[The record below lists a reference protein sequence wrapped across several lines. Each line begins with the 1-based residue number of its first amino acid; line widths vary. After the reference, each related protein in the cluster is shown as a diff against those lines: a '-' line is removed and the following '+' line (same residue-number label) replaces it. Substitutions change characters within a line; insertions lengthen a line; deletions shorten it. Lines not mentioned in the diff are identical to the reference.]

1 MNQSTSLLL
10 IFGLITAFIG
20 LAVFVR
26 LKKYSSSL
34 SRKFFALVLTAAAFV
49 RYMYET
55 EANRGTIA
63 SDGKYHFLQGINM
76 FSPFGADIVST
87 IISLFLTWFTFTALL
102 TIVLDQFFEYK
113 TLRHLT
119 NFFALPVLILDIV
132 FFDTY
137 AAGIIGTDVFTSF
150 DLRLPL
156 LCVEIGLGLGLVM
169 ARFIEEGK
177 FPVPTW
183 KETGSLLLALPFALL
198 TIIPTYIPYAI
209 FGEIPGVTTIDD
221 FNYLHRI
228 VLYFAIIVP
237 FLIFQAIKD
246 KPQDVKRFVMIFM
259 SLGLMW
265 TYMRNYT
272 LADATTPWSWPLHL
286 CNTAQFIIPICL
298 IFGMKKLF
306 NFTLFINVLGAFLAM
321 IMPNFSNSPLSN
333 ESVHFWINHYP
344 AFFMPLLLVALKI
357 FERPKFKQWVYSQIA
372 FCGYF
377 FAMIFANGYFTG
389 IGHETDFFFL
399 NSDFIVDKLGKWAEK
414 TRDFILPVTIGEV
427 TMEFYPIYQSL
438 FFLVYVV
445 ASVGMW
451 FLYAILFKSWDS
463 AEDRRLKERDY
474 KRMKKEL
481 TEFLGGRNINEPITG
496 DNSPSLVLK
505 HFRKKYGRNQ
515 HYSVNDV
522 SFEVK
527 GGEVFGFLGPNGA
540 GKSTIIKS
548 VVGIQTIT
556 EGNIEVCGYD
566 VDRQSIQA
574 KHNLG
579 FVPDHY
585 ALYENLT
592 GREYINYIAD
602 LYSVSQKDRDERI
615 EGYVESFQLTGS
627 FDNQM
632 KTYSHGMKQKI
643 AIMAALVHNP
653 KVWILDEPLTGLDPN
668 SIHEVKECMKAHAAK
683 GNIVFFSSHIIDVV
697 EKICDKIAIIK
708 KGKLRACITLKEL
721 EERGIDLEHFYLSII
736 ENEDPDYVDISLRR
750 EEESK
755 TPVSAAETTV

>member
-1 MNQSTSLLL
+1 MNHLGSILLILGLISISVALAFLVKYKKYGTSL
-10 IFGLITAFIG
+10 A
-20 LAVFVR
+20 
-26 LKKYSSSL
+26 
-34 SRKFFALVLTAAAFV
+34 RKVLGLVLAAV
-49 RYMYET
+49 TLIRYMYET

-76 FSPFGADIVST
+76 FSPFGADAVST
-87 IISLFLTWFTFTALL
+87 IISLLLTWFTFTALL
-102 TIVLDQFFEYK
+102 AIVLGQFFEYK
-113 TLRHLT
+113 TLRHLI
-119 NFFALPVLILDIV
+119 NFFALPVLLLDIV
-132 FFDTY
+132 FFGRY
-137 AAGIIGTDVFTSF
+137 AIGIIGTDVFTIF

-156 LCVEIGLGLGLVM
+156 LCVEIGLGIGLVVS
-169 ARFIEEGK
+169 RFIEEWK
-177 FPVPTW
+177 FPIPT
-183 KETGSLLLALPFALL
+183 KSETKGFLFALPFAIL
-198 TIIPTYIPYAI
+198 TVIPTYIPLAF
-209 FGEIPGVTTIDD
+209 FGELPGVTGIED
-221 FNYLHRI
+221 FNYVHRI
-228 VLYFAIIVP
+228 VLYFSLIIP
-237 FLIFQAIKD
+237 FVIFHVLKD

-265 TYMRNYT
+265 TYMRNFT
-272 LADATTPWSWPLHL
+272 LADVTEPWHWPLHL
-286 CNTAQFIIPICL
+286 CNTAMFIIPLCL
-298 IFGMKKLF
+298 LFNMKRLF

-321 IMPNFSNSPLSN
+321 VMPNIASNPFTN
-333 ESVHFWINHYP
+333 ETVHFWINHYP

-372 FCGYF
+372 FYVYF
-377 FAMIFANGYFTG
+377 FGMIFANGYFTA
-389 IGHETDFFFL
+389 IGHHTDFFFL
-399 NSDFIVDKLGKWAEK
+399 NSDFIVDKLGKWAER
-414 TRDFILPVTIGEV
+414 TRDFVLPVTIGDI
-427 TMEFYPIYQSL
+427 TLEFYPIYQSL
-438 FFLVYVV
+438 FFLVYVA
-445 ASVGMW
+445 ASVGIW

-481 TEFLGGRNINEPITG
+481 ADFLGGRNINEPVTG

-505 HFRKKYGRNQ
+505 HFKKKYGRNT

-522 SFEVK
+522 SFEVR

-602 LYSVSQKDRDERI
+602 LYSVSEEERNERI
-615 EGYVESFQLTGS
+615 EGYVEAFQLTGS

-697 EKICDKIAIIK
+697 EKICDRIAIIK
-708 KGKLRACITLKEL
+708 KGKLRACISLKEL

-736 ENEDPDYVDISLRR
+736 ENEDPDYVDVSLKG
-750 EEESK
+750 E
-755 TPVSAAETTV
+755 AEAVNE

>member
-1 MNQSTSLLL
+1 MNYLGSILLILGFIAVFTGLGFLSKYLKFRSSLVRKIVALLL
-10 IFGLITAFIG
+10 SAVAF
-20 LAVFVR
+20 
-26 LKKYSSSL
+26 Y
-34 SRKFFALVLTAAAFV
+34 
-49 RYMYET
+49 RYMVEN

-63 SDGKYHFLQGINM
+63 VDGNYHYLQGLNM
-76 FSPFGADIVST
+76 FSPFGADVLST
-87 IISLFLTWFTFTALL
+87 VISLILTWFSFAALL
-102 TIVLDQFFEYK
+102 SIVLDQFFEYK

-119 NFFALPVLILDIV
+119 NLFALPVLVLDII
-132 FFDTY
+132 FFKQY
-137 AAGIIGTDVFTSF
+137 AIGIVGTDVFTNF
-150 DLRLPL
+150 DIRLPL
-156 LCVEIGLGLGLVM
+156 LSVEIGLGIGLVVS
-169 ARFIEEGK
+169 RFIEEWK
-177 FPVPTW
+177 FPVPT
-183 KETGSLLLALPFALL
+183 KRELGSFLFALPFAIL
-198 TIIPTYIPYAI
+198 TIIPTYMPLAL
-209 FGEIPGVTTIDD
+209 FGELHGVTAVDD
-221 FNYLHRI
+221 FNYLHRFF
-228 VLYFAIIVP
+228 LYLAILIP
-237 FLIFQAIKD
+237 FLIFHALKN
-246 KPQDVKRFVMIFM
+246 KSQDVKRFVMIFM
-259 SLGLMW
+259 SIGLLW
-265 TYMRNYT
+265 TYMRHWE
-272 LADATTPWSWPLHL
+272 LIEFADPWNWPLHL
-286 CNTAQFIIPICL
+286 CNTAQFIIPLCL
-298 IFGMKKLF
+298 IFNMKKLF

-321 IMPNFSNSPLSN
+321 IMPNYSSANPFSNDTI
-333 ESVHFWINHYP
+333 HFWINHFP
-344 AFFMPLLLVALKI
+344 AFFMPLLLVSLKI

-372 FCGYF
+372 FCVYF
-377 FAMIFANGYFTG
+377 FGIIFANSYFTA
-389 IGHETDFFFL
+389 IGHHTDFFFL

-414 TRDFILPVTIGEV
+414 TRDLIVPLTVGDVTL
-427 TMEFYPIYQSL
+427 EFYPIYQSL

-445 ASVGMW
+445 ASVGIW
-451 FLYAILFKSWDS
+451 FLYAILFKSWDN

-481 TEFLGGRNINEPITG
+481 TAFLGGRNINEPITG

-505 HFRKKYGRNQ
+505 HFKKKYGTNK

-602 LYSVSQKDRDERI
+602 LYSVSQEDRDTRI
-615 EGYVESFQLTGS
+615 EGYVETFQLTGS

-643 AIMAALVHNP
+643 AIMAALVHDP

-708 KGKLRACITLKEL
+708 KGKLRACVTLKEL

-736 ENEDPDYVDISLRR
+736 DNEDPDYVDISLKG
-750 EEESK
+750 EVE
-755 TPVSAAETTV
+755 

>member
-1 MNQSTSLLL
+1 MSYFGCILLTL
-10 IFGLITAFIG
+10 GLIAAFVG
-20 LAVFVR
+20 LGFLVKH
-26 LKKYSSSL
+26 KKYSSALARKGIGLLL
-34 SRKFFALVLTAAAFV
+34 SAVAFV
-49 RYMYET
+49 RYMYAT
-55 EANRGTIA
+55 EANRGMVA
-63 SDGKYHFLQGINM
+63 VDGEYHFLQGLNM
-76 FSPFGADIVST
+76 FSPFGADVTST
-87 IISLFLTWFTFTALL
+87 IISLLLTWFTFTALL
-102 TIVLDQFFEYK
+102 AIVLDQFFEYK

-119 NFFALPVLILDIV
+119 NFFALPVLLLDIV
-132 FFDTY
+132 FFEKY
-137 AAGIIGTDVFTSF
+137 AIGIIGTDVFANF
-150 DLRLPL
+150 DIRLPL
-156 LCVEIGLGLGLVM
+156 LCAEIGLGIGLVVS
-169 ARFIEEGK
+169 RFIEERR
-177 FPVPTW
+177 FPVPT
-183 KETGSLLLALPFALL
+183 KRETLSLLFALPFAIL
-198 TIIPTYIPYAI
+198 TIIPTYMPLAL
-209 FGEIPGVTTIDD
+209 FGDISGVTSIED

-228 VLYFAIIVP
+228 FLYCAI
-237 FLIFQAIKD
+237 LIPMLVFYAIHN
-246 KPQDVKRFVMIFM
+246 KPQEVKRFVMIFM

-265 TYMRNYT
+265 TYMRNFT
-272 LADATTPWSWPLHL
+272 LADATTPWTWPLHL
-286 CNTAQFIIPICL
+286 CNTAQFIIPLCL
-298 IFGMKKLF
+298 IFRMKKLF

-321 IMPNFSNSPLSN
+321 TMPNFTNTPLSN
-333 ESVHFWINHYP
+333 ESVHYWINHYP

-357 FERPKFKQWVYSQIA
+357 FERPKFKQWMYSQIA
-372 FCGYF
+372 FYVYF
-377 FAMIFANGYFTG
+377 FSMIFLNGYFTA
-389 IGHETDFFFL
+389 IGHTTDFFFL
-399 NSDFIVDKLGKWAEK
+399 NSDFIVDKLGRWAER
-414 TRDFILPVTIGEV
+414 TRDFVLPVTMGEI
-427 TMEFYPIYQSL
+427 TLEFYPIYQSL
-438 FFLVYVV
+438 FFLAYVV
-445 ASVGMW
+445 MSVGMW

-505 HFRKKYGRNQ
+505 HFKKKYGRNS

-602 LYSVSQKDRDERI
+602 LYSVSQEDRDARI
-615 EGYVESFQLTGS
+615 EGYVEAFQLTGS

-643 AIMAALVHNP
+643 AIMAALVHDP

-708 KGKLRACITLKEL
+708 KGKLRAYVTLKEL

-736 ENEDPDYVDISLRR
+736 ENEDPDYVDISLKR
-750 EEESK
+750 EVE
-755 TPVSAAETTV
+755 

>member
-1 MNQSTSLLL
+1 MSHSGSVLL
-10 IFGLITAFIG
+10 ILGLIAIFAGLAFI
-20 LAVFVR
+20 FKN
-26 LKKYSSSL
+26 KKYNSSL
-34 SRKFFALVLTAAAFV
+34 VRKIFGVALAAVAFV
-49 RYMYET
+49 RYMYAT

-63 SDGKYHFLQGINM
+63 VDGEYHFLQGLNM
-76 FSPFGADIVST
+76 FSPFGDDVLST
-87 IISLFLTWFTFTALL
+87 IISLLLTWFSFAALL
-102 TIVLDQFFEYK
+102 AVILDQFFEYK

-119 NFFALPVLILDIV
+119 NFFALPVLLLDII
-132 FFDTY
+132 FFGRY
-137 AAGIIGTDVFTSF
+137 ASGIIGIDVFTSF
-150 DLRLPL
+150 ELRLPL
-156 LCVEIGLGLGLVM
+156 LCVEIGLGVGLVVS
-169 ARFIEEGK
+169 RFIEEGR
-177 FPVPTW
+177 FPVPT
-183 KETGSLLLALPFALL
+183 KSETKSLLVALPFAIL
-198 TIIPTYIPYAI
+198 TIIPTYMPLAL
-209 FGEIPGVTTIDD
+209 FGEITGVTTIDD

-228 VLYFAIIVP
+228 VLYFSLIIP
-237 FLIFQAIKD
+237 FIIFHAIKD
-246 KPQDVKRFVMIFM
+246 KPQDVKRFIMIFM
-259 SLGLMW
+259 SVGLMW
-265 TYMRNYT
+265 TYMREFT
-272 LADATTPWSWPLHL
+272 LADVPTPWNWPLHL

-298 IFGMKKLF
+298 IFKLDKLF

-321 IMPNFSNSPLSN
+321 IMPNFTNTPLSN
-333 ESVHFWINHYP
+333 EAVHFWINHYP
-344 AFFMPLLLVALKI
+344 AFFMPLLLVSLKI
-357 FERPKFKQWVYSQIA
+357 FERPKFKQWLYSQIA
-372 FCGYF
+372 FYVYF
-377 FAMIFANGYFTG
+377 FSMIFANSYFTA

-399 NSDFIVDKLGKWAEK
+399 NSDFIVDKLGKWAER
-414 TRDFILPVTIGEV
+414 TRDFVLPVTIGDI
-427 TMEFYPIYQSL
+427 TLEFYPIYQSL

-505 HFRKKYGRNQ
+505 HFKKKYGKNT

-602 LYSVSQKDRDERI
+602 LYSVSQQERDERI
-615 EGYVESFQLTGS
+615 EGYVKAFQLTGS

-643 AIMAALVHNP
+643 AIMAALVHDP

-668 SIHEVKECMKAHAAK
+668 SIYEVKECMKAHAAK

-697 EKICDKIAIIK
+697 EKICDRIAIIK
-708 KGKLRACITLKEL
+708 KGKLRACVTLKEL
-721 EERGIDLEHFYLSII
+721 EERGIDLESFYLSII
-736 ENEDPDYVDISLRR
+736 ENEDPDYVDISLKGEV
-750 EEESK
+750 EE
-755 TPVSAAETTV
+755 ANG

>member
-1 MNQSTSLLL
+1 MSYFDSVLLILGLMVAFVGLGCLATWKKYNSLLVRK
-10 IFGLITAFIG
+10 GLG
-20 LAVFVR
+20 
-26 LKKYSSSL
+26 
-34 SRKFFALVLTAAAFV
+34 LVLSAVVFV
-49 RYMYET
+49 RYMYAT
-55 EANRGTIA
+55 EANRGMVA
-63 SDGKYHFLQGINM
+63 VDGEYHFLQGLNM
-76 FSPFGADIVST
+76 FSPFGADMVST
-87 IISLFLTWFTFTALL
+87 FISLLLTWFTFAALL
-102 TIVLDQFFEYK
+102 SIVLDQFFAYK

-119 NFFALPVLILDIV
+119 NFFALPVLIFDIV
-132 FFDTY
+132 FFDRY
-137 AAGIIGTDVFTSF
+137 AIGIIGTDVFTSF

-156 LCVEIGLGLGLVM
+156 LCAEIGLGIGLVVT
-169 ARFIEEGK
+169 RFIEERK
-177 FPVPTW
+177 FPVPTK
-183 KETGSLLLALPFALL
+183 KEALSLLIALPFAIL
-198 TIIPTYIPYAI
+198 TIIPTYMPLAL
-209 FGEIPGVTTIDD
+209 FGDISGVTSIED

-228 VLYFAIIVP
+228 FLYFAI
-237 FLIFQAIKD
+237 LIPMVVFYAIHN

-259 SLGLMW
+259 TLGLMW
-265 TYMRNYT
+265 TYMRNFT
-272 LADATTPWSWPLHL
+272 LADATTPWTWPLHL

-298 IFGMKKLF
+298 IFRMRKLF

-321 IMPNFSNSPLSN
+321 TMPNFTNTPLSN
-333 ESVHFWINHYP
+333 ESVHYWINHYP

-357 FERPKFKQWVYSQIA
+357 FERPKFKQWMYSQIA
-372 FCGYF
+372 FYVYF
-377 FAMIFANGYFTG
+377 FSMIFLNGYFTA
-389 IGHETDFFFL
+389 IGHTTDFFFL
-399 NSDFIVDKLGKWAEK
+399 NGDFIVDKLGRWAEK
-414 TRDFILPVTIGEV
+414 TRDFVLPVTMGEI
-427 TMEFYPIYQSL
+427 TLEFYPIYQSL
-438 FFLVYVV
+438 FFLAYVV
-445 ASVGMW
+445 MSVGMW

-505 HFRKKYGRNQ
+505 HFKKKYGRNS

-602 LYSVSQKDRDERI
+602 LYSVSQEDRDARI
-615 EGYVESFQLTGS
+615 EGYVEAFQLTGS

-643 AIMAALVHNP
+643 AIMAALVHDP
-653 KVWILDEPLTGLDPN
+653 KVWILDEPLTGRDPN
-668 SIHEVKECMKAHAAK
+668 SIHEDKECMKAHAAK

-708 KGKLRACITLKEL
+708 KGKLRAYVTLKEL

-736 ENEDPDYVDISLRR
+736 ENEDPDYVDISLQR
-750 EEESK
+750 EVE
-755 TPVSAAETTV
+755 

>member
-1 MNQSTSLLL
+1 MAVFT
-10 IFGLITAFIG
+10 G
-20 LAVFVR
+20 LAF
-26 LKKYSSSL
+26 LSKYKKYQSSYV
-34 SRKFFALVLTAAAFV
+34 RKVLALILTAVAFV
-49 RYMYET
+49 RYMIEL
-55 EANRGTIA
+55 EANRGMIA
-63 SDGKYHFLQGINM
+63 VDGNYHYLQGINM
-76 FSPFGADIVST
+76 FSPFGADAFSTIVSL
-87 IISLFLTWFTFTALL
+87 ILTWFTFTALL
-102 TIVLDQFFEYK
+102 SIVLDQFYEYK
-113 TLRHLT
+113 TLRYLT
-119 NFFALPVLILDIV
+119 NFFALPTLLLDIA
-132 FFDTY
+132 FFGIY
-137 AAGIIGTDVFTSF
+137 ATGIVGTDVFTSF
-150 DLRLPL
+150 DVRLPL
-156 LCVEIGLGLGLVM
+156 LAVEIGLGIGLV
-169 ARFIEEGK
+169 ASRFIEEWK
-177 FPVPTW
+177 FPVPN
-183 KETGSLLLALPFALL
+183 KSETKTLLFALPFALL
-198 TIIPTYIPYAI
+198 TIIPTYIPFAF
-209 FGEIPGVTTIDD
+209 FGEIPGVTKIDD

-228 VLYFAIIVP
+228 VLYFSLVTP
-237 FLIFQAIKD
+237 FLIFHALKN
-246 KPQDVKRFVMIFM
+246 KPQDVKRFVMLFM
-259 SLGLMW
+259 SIGLLW
-265 TYMRNYT
+265 TYMRHWV
-272 LADATTPWSWPLHL
+272 LADILEPWSWPLHL
-286 CNTAQFIIPICL
+286 CNTAQFIIPLCL
-298 IFGMKKLF
+298 LFNMKKLF

-321 IMPNFSNSPLSN
+321 IMPNYDGGPLSN
-333 ESVHFWINHYP
+333 DTVHFWINHYP

-357 FERPKFKQWVYSQIA
+357 FERPKFKQWIYSQL
-372 FCGYF
+372 FFYVYF
-377 FAMIFANGYFTG
+377 FSMIFANGFFTA
-389 IGHETDFFFL
+389 IGHHTDFFFL
-399 NSDFIVDKLGKWAEK
+399 NSDFIVDKLGKWAEN
-414 TRDFILPVTIGEV
+414 TRNLVIPISIGDI
-427 TMEFYPIYQSL
+427 TLQFYPIYQSL

-451 FLYAILFKSWDS
+451 FLYAILFKSWDG

-481 TEFLGGRNINEPITG
+481 TAFLGGRNINEPITG
-496 DNSPSLVLK
+496 DDSPSLVLK
-505 HFRKKYGRNQ
+505 HFKKKYGKNK

-602 LYSVSQKDRDERI
+602 LYSVSQEDRDERI
-615 EGYVESFQLTGS
+615 EGYVETFQLTGS

-643 AIMAALVHNP
+643 AIMAALVHDP

-668 SIHEVKECMKAHAAK
+668 SIHEVKECMKAHAEK

-697 EKICDKIAIIK
+697 EKICDRIAIIK
-708 KGKLRACITLKEL
+708 KGKLRACVSLKEL

-736 ENEDPDYVDISLRR
+736 DNEDPDYVDISLKG
-750 EEESK
+750 EVE
-755 TPVSAAETTV
+755 

>member
-1 MNQSTSLLL
+1 MNYLGSILL
-10 IFGLITAFIG
+10 ILGLIVGFTGLGFLSKYLKFRSSIVRKVIALG
-20 LAVFVR
+20 LAAV
-26 LKKYSSSL
+26 
-34 SRKFFALVLTAAAFV
+34 AFM
-49 RYMYET
+49 RYMIEN

-63 SDGKYHFLQGINM
+63 IDGNYHYLQGLNM
-76 FSPFGADIVST
+76 FSPFGADTLST
-87 IISLFLTWFTFTALL
+87 IISLLLTWFTFTALL
-102 TIVLDQFFEYK
+102 SIVLDQFYEFK

-119 NFFALPVLILDIV
+119 NLFALPVLVLDII
-132 FFDTY
+132 FFKTY
-137 AAGIIGTDVFTSF
+137 AIGIIGADVFTAY
-150 DLRLPL
+150 DVRLPL
-156 LCVEIGLGLGLVM
+156 LCVEIGLGIGLIVS
-169 ARFIEEGK
+169 RFAEDWK
-177 FPVPTW
+177 FPVPT
-183 KETGSLLLALPFALL
+183 KSETKSFLFALPFAVLS
-198 TIIPTYIPYAI
+198 IIPTYIPLAL
-209 FGEIPGVTTIDD
+209 FGEIPGIVAIDD

-228 VLYFAIIVP
+228 VLYFSIIVP
-237 FLIFQAIKD
+237 FLIFHALKD
-246 KPQDVKRFVMIFM
+246 KSQEAKRFVMIFM
-259 SLGLMW
+259 SLGLLW
-265 TYMRNYT
+265 TYMRHWILT
-272 LADATTPWSWPLHL
+272 DLADPWNWPLHL
-286 CNTAQFIIPICL
+286 CNTAQFIIPLCL
-298 IFGMKKLF
+298 LFNMKKLF

-321 IMPNFSNSPLSN
+321 IMPNYDGSALSN
-333 ESVHFWINHYP
+333 DTIHFWINHYP

-372 FCGYF
+372 FCVYF
-377 FAMIFANGYFTG
+377 FGIIFANSYFTA
-389 IGHETDFFFL
+389 IGHHTDFFFL
-399 NSDFIVDKLGKWAEK
+399 NSNFVVDKLGRWAEK
-414 TRDFILPVTIGEV
+414 TQDLIWTVSVGDVTLQ
-427 TMEFYPIYQSL
+427 FYPIYQSL
-438 FFLVYVV
+438 FFLVYVA
-445 ASVGMW
+445 ASVGIW

-481 TEFLGGRNINEPITG
+481 TDFLGGRNINEPITG

-505 HFRKKYGRNQ
+505 HFKKKYGTNK

-602 LYSVSQKDRDERI
+602 LYSVSQEDRDARI

-643 AIMAALVHNP
+643 AIMAALVHDP

-708 KGKLRACITLKEL
+708 KGKLRAYVSLKEL
-721 EERGIDLEHFYLSII
+721 EERGIDLEHFYLSIVD
-736 ENEDPDYVDISLRR
+736 NEDPDYVDISLKG
-750 EEESK
+750 EVE
-755 TPVSAAETTV
+755 

>member
-1 MNQSTSLLL
+1 MEAIYILSSAVLAMLLVGGFWL
-10 IFGLITAFIG
+10 INRAGKPDTVWRRI
-20 LAVFVR
+20 LAVA
-26 LKKYSSSL
+26 L
-34 SRKFFALVLTAAAFV
+34 SAATFV

-55 EANRGTIA
+55 EANRGTIG
-63 SDGKYHFLQGINM
+63 SDGNYHFLQGVNM
-76 FSPFGADIVST
+76 FSPFGGDAVST
-87 IISLFLTWFTFTALL
+87 IISLLLTWFTFSALL
-102 TIVLDQFFEYK
+102 SIVLGQFFEYK

-119 NFFALPVLILDIV
+119 NFFALPILLLDLI
-132 FFDTY
+132 FFKKY
-137 AAGIIGTDVFTSF
+137 AIGIIGTDAFAVF
-150 DLRLPL
+150 DIRLPL
-156 LCVEIGLGLGLVM
+156 LCAEIGLGIALVVS
-169 ARFIEEGK
+169 RFIAEKK
-177 FPVPTW
+177 FPVPT
-183 KETGSLLLALPFALL
+183 KSETKSLLFTLPFAIL
-198 TIIPTYIPYAI
+198 TVIPTYIPLAF
-209 FGEIPGVTTIDD
+209 FGELPGVTGIDD
-221 FNYLHRI
+221 FNYVHRI
-228 VLYFAIIVP
+228 VLYFSLIIP
-237 FLIFQAIKD
+237 FVIFQVLKD

-265 TYMRNYT
+265 TYMRSFT
-272 LADATTPWSWPLHL
+272 LADALEPWNWPLHL
-286 CNTAQFIIPICL
+286 CNTAMFIIPLCL
-298 IFGMKKLF
+298 IFNMKRLF

-321 IMPNFSNSPLSN
+321 IMPNTASNPFAN
-333 ESVHFWINHYP
+333 ETVHFWINHYP

-357 FERPKFKQWVYSQIA
+357 FERPKFKQWIYSQIA
-372 FCGYF
+372 FYIYF
-377 FAMIFANGYFTG
+377 FGIIFLNGYFTA
-389 IGHETDFFFL
+389 IGHHTDFFFL
-399 NSDFIVDKLGKWAEK
+399 NSDFIVEKLGRWAEA
-414 TRDFILPVTIGEV
+414 TRDFVLPVTIGDV
-427 TMEFYPIYQSL
+427 TLEFYPIYQSI

-451 FLYAILFKSWDS
+451 FLYAILFKSWDN
-463 AEDRRLKERDY
+463 AEDRRSKERDY

-496 DNSPSLVLK
+496 DASPRLVLK
-505 HFRKKYGRNQ
+505 HFKKKYGRNK

-522 SFEVK
+522 SFEVN

-566 VDRQSIQA
+566 VDRQSVQA

-602 LYSVSQKDRDERI
+602 LYSVSQEDRDERI
-615 EGYVESFQLTGS
+615 EGYVKAFQLTGS

-643 AIMAALVHNP
+643 AIMAALVHDP
-653 KVWILDEPLTGLDPN
+653 KLWILDEPLTGLDPN

-697 EKICDKIAIIK
+697 EKICDRIAIIK
-708 KGKLRACITLKEL
+708 KGKLRACVTLREL

-736 ENEDPDYVDISLRR
+736 ENEDPDYVDISLKGEV
-750 EEESK
+750 EEIN
-755 TPVSAAETTV
+755 V

>member
-1 MNQSTSLLL
+1 MGIIYTLSSIALAALLVGGFWL
-10 IFGLITAFIG
+10 INRAGKNDTVMRRIIAVV
-20 LAVFVR
+20 LA
-26 LKKYSSSL
+26 
-34 SRKFFALVLTAAAFV
+34 ATTFV

-55 EANRGTIA
+55 EANRGTIGP
-63 SDGKYHFLQGINM
+63 DGNYHFLQGVNM
-76 FSPFGADIVST
+76 FSPFGGDVVST
-87 IISLFLTWFTFTALL
+87 IISLLLTWFTFAALL
-102 TIVLDQFFEYK
+102 SIVLGQFFEYK

-119 NFFALPVLILDIV
+119 NFFALPVLLLDLI
-132 FFDTY
+132 FFEKY
-137 AAGIIGTDVFTSF
+137 AIGIIGTDAFTVF
-150 DLRLPL
+150 DIRLPL
-156 LCVEIGLGLGLVM
+156 LCVEIGLGIGFVVS
-169 ARFIEEGK
+169 RFIVERS
-177 FPVPTW
+177 FPVPT
-183 KETGSLLLALPFALL
+183 KGETKTLLFTLPFSFI
-198 TIIPTYIPYAI
+198 TVIPSLIPFAF
-209 FGEIPGVTTIDD
+209 FGELPGVTGIDD
-221 FNYLHRI
+221 FNYVHRI
-228 VLYFAIIVP
+228 VLYFSLIIP
-237 FLIFQAIKD
+237 FVIFHVLKD

-259 SLGLMW
+259 SVGLMW
-265 TYMRNYT
+265 TYMRNFV
-272 LADATTPWSWPLHL
+272 LADALRPWNWPLHL
-286 CNTAQFIIPICL
+286 CNTAMFIIPLCL
-298 IFGMKKLF
+298 IFNMKRLF

-321 IMPNFSNSPLSN
+321 IMPNIASNPFTN
-333 ESVHFWINHYP
+333 ETMHFWINHYP

-372 FCGYF
+372 FYIYF
-377 FAMIFANGYFTG
+377 FGMIFINGYFTA
-389 IGHETDFFFL
+389 IGHRTDFFFL
-399 NSDFIVDKLGKWAEK
+399 NSDFIVEKLGRWAEA
-414 TRDFILPVTIGEV
+414 TRDFVLPVTIGDV
-427 TMEFYPIYQSL
+427 TLEFYPIYQSL
-438 FFLVYVV
+438 FFLVYVA

-463 AEDRRLKERDY
+463 AEERRLKERDY

-481 TEFLGGRNINEPITG
+481 TDFLGGRNINEPITG
-496 DNSPSLVLK
+496 DNSPRLVLK
-505 HFRKKYGRNQ
+505 HFKKKYGRNE

-522 SFEVK
+522 SFEVN

-602 LYSVSQKDRDERI
+602 LYSVSQEERDERI

-643 AIMAALVHNP
+643 AIMAALVHDP

-697 EKICDKIAIIK
+697 EKICDRIAIIK
-708 KGKLRACITLKEL
+708 KGKLRACISLKEL

-736 ENEDPDYVDISLRR
+736 ENEDPDYVDDSLKG
-750 EEESK
+750 E
-755 TPVSAAETTV
+755 VETVNG

>member
-1 MNQSTSLLL
+1 MGIIYTLSSIALAALLVGGFWL
-10 IFGLITAFIG
+10 INRAGKNDTVMRRIIAVV
-20 LAVFVR
+20 LA
-26 LKKYSSSL
+26 
-34 SRKFFALVLTAAAFV
+34 ATTFV

-55 EANRGTIA
+55 EANRGTIGP
-63 SDGKYHFLQGINM
+63 DGNYHFLQGVNM
-76 FSPFGADIVST
+76 FSPFGGDVVST
-87 IISLFLTWFTFTALL
+87 IISLLLTWFTFAALL
-102 TIVLDQFFEYK
+102 SIVLGQFFEYK

-119 NFFALPVLILDIV
+119 NFFALPVLLLDLI
-132 FFDTY
+132 FFEKY
-137 AAGIIGTDVFTSF
+137 AIGIIGTDAFTVF
-150 DLRLPL
+150 DIRLPL
-156 LCVEIGLGLGLVM
+156 LCVEIGLGIGFVVS
-169 ARFIEEGK
+169 RFIVERS
-177 FPVPTW
+177 FPVPT
-183 KETGSLLLALPFALL
+183 KGETKTLLFTLPFAII
-198 TIIPTYIPYAI
+198 TVIPTYIPFAF
-209 FGEIPGVTTIDD
+209 FGELPGVTGIDD
-221 FNYLHRI
+221 FNYVHRI
-228 VLYFAIIVP
+228 VLYFSLIIP
-237 FLIFQAIKD
+237 FVIFHVLKD

-259 SLGLMW
+259 SVGLMW
-265 TYMRNYT
+265 TYMRNFV
-272 LADATTPWSWPLHL
+272 LADALRPWNWPLHL
-286 CNTAQFIIPICL
+286 CNTAMFIIPLCL
-298 IFGMKKLF
+298 IFNMKRLF

-321 IMPNFSNSPLSN
+321 IMPNIASNPFTN
-333 ESVHFWINHYP
+333 ETMHFWINHYP

-372 FCGYF
+372 FYIYF
-377 FAMIFANGYFTG
+377 FGMIFINGYFTA
-389 IGHETDFFFL
+389 IGHRTDFFFL
-399 NSDFIVDKLGKWAEK
+399 NSDFIVEKLGRWAEA
-414 TRDFILPVTIGEV
+414 TRDFVLPVTIGDV
-427 TMEFYPIYQSL
+427 TLEFYPIYQSL
-438 FFLVYVV
+438 FFLLYVA

-451 FLYAILFKSWDS
+451 FLYEILFKSWDS
-463 AEDRRLKERDY
+463 AEERRLKERDY

-481 TEFLGGRNINEPITG
+481 TDFLGGRNINEPITG
-496 DNSPSLVLK
+496 DNSPRLVLK
-505 HFRKKYGRNQ
+505 HFKKKYGRNE

-522 SFEVK
+522 SFEVN

-602 LYSVSQKDRDERI
+602 LYSVSQEERDERI

-643 AIMAALVHNP
+643 AIMAALVHDP

-697 EKICDKIAIIK
+697 EKICDRIAIIK
-708 KGKLRACITLKEL
+708 KGKLRACISLKEL

-736 ENEDPDYVDISLRR
+736 ENEDPDYVDDSLKG
-750 EEESK
+750 E
-755 TPVSAAETTV
+755 VETVNG